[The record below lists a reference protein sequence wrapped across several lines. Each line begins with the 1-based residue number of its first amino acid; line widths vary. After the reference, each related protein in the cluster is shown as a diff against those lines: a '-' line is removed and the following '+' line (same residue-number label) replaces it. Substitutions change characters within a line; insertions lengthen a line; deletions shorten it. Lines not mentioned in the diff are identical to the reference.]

1 MKRTVFL
8 AVPLLLSGCA
18 SYYNAPGSAAD
29 MSLFGAGPQQQEA
42 LTDPSVAA
50 RIDKRPAASL
60 PTVIAV
66 AHVQGCGYQ
75 SYASSGYGQG
85 RYSVVTTLDAEK
97 PEDLDRLRRLSMVR
111 DVALMN
117 RLVLPKDL
125 NSDLDL
131 RGAAGALHADMLF
144 VYTYDTTFRNDDFAG
159 PLMVV
164 TLGIFPGRT
173 AKVSTTASGLLLDTR
188 TGYIYATATGHSN
201 QSQLANAWTSSD
213 AADDARRRA
222 EHEALGDMLT
232 SVEQTWPRLV
242 MDSPNWRTPAPAPT
256 VITGWAPAD
265 AFISQWA
272 APSPPG
278 NTYRTVPRE

>member
-1 MKRTVFL
+1 MKRM
-8 AVPLLLSGCA
+8 LLLIAALGLSGCA
-18 SYYNAPGSAAD
+18 SYYNAPGGAAD
-29 MSLFGAGPQQQEA
+29 MTLFGVGALQQAA
-42 LTDPSVAA
+42 LTDPAVAS
-50 RIDKRPAASL
+50 RMDKRPAATL

-66 AHVQGCGYQ
+66 AHVQGSGYT
-75 SYASSGYGQG
+75 SYSCSGYGQG
-85 RYSVVTTLDAEK
+85 RYSVITSLDSER
-97 PEDLDRLRRLSMVR
+97 PEDLDRLRKLSMVR
-111 DVALMN
+111 DVALIN

-131 RGAAGALHADMLF
+131 RAAAGALHADMLF

-164 TLGIFPGRT
+164 TLGIFPGRS
-173 AKVSTTASGLLLDTR
+173 AKVSTTASGVLLDTR

-232 SVEQTWPRLV
+232 SLEQTWPRLV
-242 MDSPNWRTPAPAPT
+242 MDSPSWRSATAAPGVGTPPAPADPSSWSW
-256 VITGWAPAD
+256 G
-265 AFISQWA
+265 
-272 APSPPG
+272 APSAPG